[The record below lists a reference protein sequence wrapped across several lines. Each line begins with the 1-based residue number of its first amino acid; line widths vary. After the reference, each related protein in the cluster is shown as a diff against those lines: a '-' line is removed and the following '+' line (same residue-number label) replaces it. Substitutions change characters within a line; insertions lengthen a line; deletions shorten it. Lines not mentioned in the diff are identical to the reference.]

1 MPRAKHHTDRRVDTY
16 IQSLPDWQQTICQQV
31 RDLVHA
37 ADPDVIETIKRT
49 RPPYFT
55 LNGNI
60 CALLGA
66 KAHLNIFIYD
76 PIAPDPE
83 GIINQG
89 RRNATARAI
98 QVRQGE
104 PIKKRALLNLFKAII
119 ASNRAGGWRLVRR
132 RRDGRA
138 ARSARDAGGAAPSR

>member
-1 MPRAKHHTDRRVDTY
+1 MSAYQTDPRVDEY
-16 IQSLPDWQQTICQQV
+16 INSLPAWQQDVARQV

-37 ADPDVIETIKRT
+37 ADPEVTETIKRS
-49 RPPYFT
+49 RQPYFT

-60 CALLGA
+60 CALLGT
-66 KAHLNIFIYD
+66 KDHLNIFIYD

-89 RRNATARAI
+89 QGNLTARAI

-104 PIKKRALLNLFKAII
+104 TINQHALLNLFKEVVKN
-119 ASNRAGGWRLVRR
+119 NRAGGWRKLK
-132 RRDGRA
+132 GNQ
-138 ARSARDAGGAAPSR
+138 